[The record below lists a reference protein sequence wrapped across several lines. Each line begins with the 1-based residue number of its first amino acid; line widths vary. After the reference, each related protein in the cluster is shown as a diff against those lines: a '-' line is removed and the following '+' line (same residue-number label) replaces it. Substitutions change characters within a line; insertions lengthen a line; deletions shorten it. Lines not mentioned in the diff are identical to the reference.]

1 VNDPMSEPDRF
12 EVRHLFHNVDRL
24 LVASLHRCRRSRV
37 HCRESKCLVTVSRAG
52 LTRGRLL
59 LERAKARTGG

>member
-1 VNDPMSEPDRF
+1 MNEPMSDRLD
-12 EVRHLFHNVDRL
+12 VGHLFHEVDRR
-24 LVASLHRCRRSRV
+24 LVASLRRCSRSRV

-59 LERAKARTGG
+59 LERAKARIDG